1 MKKILIINGY
11 PYEDSFGSAL
21 QKAYIEGAESAG
33 HTVYQLYLRELNFR
47 YDLPQGYRQL
57 PEPEEHIRQAWDLI
71 SKADHLVFIYP
82 NWWATYP
89 AMLKG
94 FIDRVFIPGFAFKY
108 ANGGRR
114 KKLLTGKS
122 ARIVVTMDQSAWYY
136 RYVLGG
142 AGSWALKKAVLNF
155 CGVAPVRITTIGKI
169 RAITDQKL
177 KMLTAGFRRMG
188 MKAC

>member
-1 MKKILIINGY
+1 MKKILIINGH
-11 PYEDSFGSAL
+11 PYKDSIASAL
-21 QKAYIEGAESAG
+21 QKAYVEGAESVG

-57 PEPEEHIRQAWDLI
+57 PEPEEHIKRVWEMI
-71 SKADHLVFIYP
+71 NEADHLVFIYP

-108 ANGGRR
+108 VNGGRR

-122 ARIVVTMDQSAWYY
+122 ARIIVTMDDPAWYY
-136 RYVLGG
+136 QLILGSP
-142 AGSWALKKAVLNF
+142 GSKALKKAVLRF
-155 CGVAPVRITTIGKI
+155 CGVSPVRITTLGQI
-169 RAITDQKL
+169 RKL
-177 KMLTAGFRRMG
+177 RNNQLDNVLKRCRLLG
-188 MKAC
+188 MKAI